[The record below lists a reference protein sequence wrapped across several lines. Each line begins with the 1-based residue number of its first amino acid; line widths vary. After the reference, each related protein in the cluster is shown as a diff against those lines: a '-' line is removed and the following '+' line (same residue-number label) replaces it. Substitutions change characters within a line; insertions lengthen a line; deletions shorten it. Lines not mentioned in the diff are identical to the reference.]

1 MSLSRL
7 PRVTIVVTTY
17 LSKTYPYLRLCM
29 DSIKNLNYPASELDV
44 VLCCHQL
51 DYRQYKVEF
60 GKDGVNV
67 VTPPEMEYN
76 NARGLNFGV
85 ACAAEGSKYYFLL
98 NDDVIL
104 SKNSLMNLVKRVGDN
119 QVIASPISQCDQGRQ
134 FNLVMGIARGEDF
147 LQFEKTFYRLP
158 EVEHMTQELMNAESI
173 YPPGFI
179 FTPFLCLFAGFIPK
193 TVWDKIGKL
202 EEGFL
207 GAGPDDLD
215 FSLRGQQLG
224 IRCAFVLDSFVF
236 HFGGTSADSSVN
248 IEKRIYNTKFFKSK
262 WGFFPPGATEESLA
276 KMTEKD
282 YQYAVPQSKTIG

>member
-104 SKNSLMNLVKRVGDN
+104 SKNSLMNLVKSVGEREI
-119 QVIASPISQCDQGRQ
+119 IASPIAPCDQGRQ
-134 FNLVMGIARGEDF
+134 FELVMGLVHENKFTPLQKPYYRMEDIEEIKLDTLINGNSVYATGIVYTDF
-147 LQFEKTFYRLP
+147 LCF
-158 EVEHMTQELMNAESI
+158 
-173 YPPGFI
+173 
-179 FTPFLCLFAGFIPK
+179 FAVFIPAS
-193 TVWDKIGKL
+193 VWNKVGKL
-202 EEGFL
+202 EEGFRKC
-207 GAGPDDLD
+207 GPDDLD
-215 FSLRGQQLG
+215 YSIRGQQKG

-236 HFGGTSADSSVN
+236 HFGGAGSESNLKSKDRA
-248 IEKRIYNTKFFKSK
+248 YNAKIFRDK
-262 WGFFPPGATEESLA
+262 WGFHQPGIDDAMIA
-276 KMTEKD
+276 KWEKE
-282 YQYAVPQSKTIG
+282 